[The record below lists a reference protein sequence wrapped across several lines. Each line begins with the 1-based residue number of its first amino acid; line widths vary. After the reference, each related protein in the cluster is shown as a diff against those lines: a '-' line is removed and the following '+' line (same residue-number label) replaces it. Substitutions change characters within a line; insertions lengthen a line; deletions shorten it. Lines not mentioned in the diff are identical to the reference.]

1 MPRGAQP
8 VATKARNSSVVGRLR
23 LGEVCCSSLITRPW
37 CHDGQSLPNPVSTV
51 RGTPVGTGRPEQV
64 AYGLRVASTD
74 RTARPT
80 TAYRSLPSLRAG
92 TRRAMRP
99 SGPPTDE
106 IPIWTTPDGVDSV
119 TAQAVIDLAMRAGV
133 AMIATG
139 AAAADVT
146 ATVLTLTK
154 AYGLSSVHVDVTYTS
169 VTVSYHRGPTADPI
183 TVMRIVR
190 FRVQDYTRLER
201 LRGLIVDLSQDPVSV
216 DEARVRFD
224 SVITAPHPYRRW
236 LVTVAGGALA
246 AAAAGLVGAGPF
258 IILISF
264 LTATLVGRV
273 LAWLTGAGVAAFFA
287 QCVGAAI
294 PTAVA
299 TLVVVAQSAGLTFVG
314 DVSPS
319 LVVASGIVL
328 LLAGLSVVGAAE
340 DALEGYYVT
349 AGARGFEVIVL
360 SLGIAVGISI
370 VLSLG
375 KRLDYPIAI
384 TSQTLLSDNVV
395 VQVVCAVIISVAFA
409 VLSYSSGTAVVVAGC
424 RGRSRLGRAR
434 PGRAEPPAR
443 SRDRVGHGGPRHR
456 LRGAPR
462 RAPPDH
468 LGARGDDGRDRA
480 APAGTHGLRGHLAD
494 RHEPRR
500 QRVRGRASR
509 PWCRPSAWASGWPPV
524 SRSAPTSP
532 GCSSPG
538 ARACGPVPQLGRPCP
553 PTPTRWRPAAP
564 RPCSPRRATCLSS
577 PTTPSP
583 RRNREQAHGIR
594 PWAYAACSGRLVA
607 ARPSGAG

>member
-1 MPRGAQP
+1 
-8 VATKARNSSVVGRLR
+8 VT
-23 LGEVCCSSLITRPW
+23 
-37 CHDGQSLPNPVSTV
+37 
-51 RGTPVGTGRPEQV
+51 
-64 AYGLRVASTD
+64 YGLGVARTD
-74 RTARPT
+74 RPARPT
-80 TAYRSLPSLRAG
+80 TAHRSLPSLRAS

-169 VTVSYHRGPTADPI
+169 VTVSYHRGPNADPI

-201 LRGLIVDLSQDPVSV
+201 LRGLIVDLSQDPVPV

-246 AAAAGLVGAGPF
+246 AGAAGLVGAGPF
-258 IILISF
+258 IILLSF
-264 LTATLVGRV
+264 LTATVVGRV
-273 LAWLTGAGVAAFFA
+273 LSWLTGAGVAAFFA

-299 TLVVVAQSAGLTFVG
+299 TLVVAAQSAGMTFVG

-328 LLAGLSVVGAAE
+328 LLSGLSVVGAAE

-349 AGARGFEVIVL
+349 AGARAFEVIVL
-360 SLGIAVGISI
+360 SLGIAVGISV

-375 KRLDYPIAI
+375 NRLDYPIAI
-384 TSQTLLSDNVV
+384 SSQTLLSDNVV
-395 VQVVCAVIISVAFA
+395 VQVVCAVIIAVSFA
-409 VLSYSSGTAVVVAGC
+409 VMSYASGRAVAVAGVA
-424 RGRSRLGRAR
+424 GGLGWAVLALGERLLQLGAVSASATAALVIGFAAR
-434 PGRAEPPAR
+434 LVARHLTISALAVTTAAIVPLLPGRMAYEGISQIVTNPDGNGFA
-443 SRDRVGHGGPRHR
+443 VGVPTLLLAFG
-456 LRGAPR
+456 
-462 RAPPDH
+462 
-468 LGARGDDGRDRA
+468 LGLGLA
-480 APAGTHGLRGHLAD
+480 AGVSLGTYFASLLVAKSQG
-494 RHEPRR
+494 
-500 QRVRGRASR
+500 VR
-509 PWCRPSAWASGWPPV
+509 P
-524 SRSAPTSP
+524 
-532 GCSSPG
+532 
-538 ARACGPVPQLGRPCP
+538 
-553 PTPTRWRPAAP
+553 RPAAG
-564 RPCSPRRATCLSS
+564 ATLPADPDPEATGSTAPVLSETS
-577 PTTPSP
+577 DLAATSDVDA
-583 RRNREQAHGIR
+583 QA
-594 PWAYAACSGRLVA
+594 
-607 ARPSGAG
+607 

>member
-1 MPRGAQP
+1 
-8 VATKARNSSVVGRLR
+8 
-23 LGEVCCSSLITRPW
+23 
-37 CHDGQSLPNPVSTV
+37 
-51 RGTPVGTGRPEQV
+51 
-64 AYGLRVASTD
+64 
-74 RTARPT
+74 
-80 TAYRSLPSLRAG
+80 
-92 TRRAMRP
+92 MRP

-169 VTVSYHRGPTADPI
+169 VTVSYHRGPNADPI

-201 LRGLIVDLSQDPVSV
+201 LRSLIVDLSQDPVSV

-224 SVITAPHPYRRW
+224 AVITAPHPYRRW

-246 AAAAGLVGAGPF
+246 AGAAGLVGAGPF
-258 IILISF
+258 IILLSF
-264 LTATLVGRV
+264 LTATVVGRV

-294 PTAVA
+294 PTGSRDSPRRGPVGRPHLRRRRVA
-299 TLVVVAQSAGLTFVG
+299 LARRGLRHR
-314 DVSPS
+314 
-319 LVVASGIVL
+319 
-328 LLAGLSVVGAAE
+328 AAPGR
-340 DALEGYYVT
+340 ALGRRSRGGRPGGYYVT

-384 TSQTLLSDNVV
+384 TSQTLLSDNLV

-409 VLSYSSGTAVVVAGC
+409 VLSYSSGTAVVVAGFAGGFGWVVLALAE
-424 RGRSRLGRAR
+424 RTLELGAVTASATAALVIGFAARLVAR
-434 PGRAEPPAR
+434 WLTISALAVTTAAIVPLLPGRMAYEGISQLVTNPDGNGFA
-443 SRDRVGHGGPRHR
+443 VGIPILVQAFG
-456 LRGAPR
+456 
-462 RAPPDH
+462 
-468 LGARGDDGRDRA
+468 LGLGLA
-480 APAGTHGLRGHLAD
+480 AGVSLGTYFAGLLVAK
-494 RHEPRR
+494 R
-500 QRVRGRASR
+500 QGVR
-509 PWCRPSAWASGWPPV
+509 P
-524 SRSAPTSP
+524 
-532 GCSSPG
+532 
-538 ARACGPVPQLGRPCP
+538 
-553 PTPTRWRPAAP
+553 RPAAG
-564 RPCSPRRATCLSS
+564 ATLPTDPDPMATGSTAPVLSETS
-577 PTTPSP
+577 DLPVIPDDAQP
-583 RRNREQAHGIR
+583 AEQ
-594 PWAYAACSGRLVA
+594 P
-607 ARPSGAG
+607 

>member
-8 VATKARNSSVVGRLR
+8 LATKARNSSVVGRLR

-37 CHDGQSLPNPVSTV
+37 CHEGQSLPNPVSTV

-64 AYGLRVASTD
+64 AYGLGVASTD

-294 PTAVA
+294 PTGSRDPRRRGPVGRPHLRRRRVAVA
-299 TLVVVAQSAGLTFVG
+299 RRGLRHRAAPGRALGRRRRGGRPGGLLRHGRGPRLRGHRALARHRRRHLDRPLARQAARLPDRDHLADAAQRQRGRAGRLRRHHLRRLRG
-314 DVSPS
+314 
-319 LVVASGIVL
+319 AL
-328 LLAGLSVVGAAE
+328 LLE
-340 DALEGYYVT
+340 RH
-349 AGARGFEVIVL
+349 RG
-360 SLGIAVGISI
+360 
-370 VLSLG
+370 
-375 KRLDYPIAI
+375 RRR
-384 TSQTLLSDNVV
+384 
-395 VQVVCAVIISVAFA
+395 
-409 VLSYSSGTAVVVAGC
+409 GC
-424 RGRSRLGRAR
+424 RGRFRLGRAR
-434 PGRAEPPAR
+434 P
-443 SRDRVGHGGPRHR
+443 
-456 LRGAPR
+456 
-462 RAPPDH
+462 
-468 LGARGDDGRDRA
+468 
-480 APAGTHGLRGHLAD
+480 
-494 RHEPRR
+494 
-500 QRVRGRASR
+500 
-509 PWCRPSAWASGWPPV
+509 
-524 SRSAPTSP
+524 
-532 GCSSPG
+532 
-538 ARACGPVPQLGRPCP
+538 
-553 PTPTRWRPAAP
+553 
-564 RPCSPRRATCLSS
+564 
-577 PTTPSP
+577 
-583 RRNREQAHGIR
+583 
-594 PWAYAACSGRLVA
+594 
-607 ARPSGAG
+607 RPSGPSSSEP

>member
-1 MPRGAQP
+1 MPR
-8 VATKARNSSVVGRLR
+8 
-23 LGEVCCSSLITRPW
+23 
-37 CHDGQSLPNPVSTV
+37 
-51 RGTPVGTGRPEQV
+51 
-64 AYGLRVASTD
+64 TD
-74 RTARPT
+74 RTVRPT
-80 TAYRSLPSLRAG
+80 TARASLPSLRAS

-106 IPIWTTPDGVDSV
+106 IPIWTTPDGVDPL

-169 VTVSYHRGPTADPI
+169 VTVSYHRGPHADPI

-201 LRGLIVDLSQDPVSV
+201 LRGLIVELSHDPVPV

-224 SVITAPHPYRRW
+224 AVITAPHPYRRW

-246 AAAAGLVGAGPF
+246 AGAAGLVGAGPV
-258 IILISF
+258 IILLSF
-264 LTATLVGRV
+264 LTATVVNRV
-273 LAWLTGAGVAAFFA
+273 IGWLTNAGVAAFFA

-299 TLVVVAQSAGLTFVG
+299 TLVVVAQSAGIGAVG

-349 AGARGFEVIVL
+349 AGARGFEVVVL
-360 SLGIAVGISI
+360 SLGIAVGISV

-395 VQVVCAVIISVAFA
+395 VQVVCAVVISVAFA
-409 VLSYSSGTAVVVAGC
+409 VMSYSSGRAVAVAGVAGGLGWVVLALGE
-424 RGRSRLGRAR
+424 RVLALGAVTGSATAALVIGFAARLLAR
-434 PGRAEPPAR
+434 RLTISALAVTTAAIVPLLPGRMAYEGISQLVTDPDGNGFATGVPTLVQAFGLGLGLAAGVSLGTYFAGLLVAR
-443 SRDRVGHGGPRHR
+443 SS
-456 LRGAPR
+456 
-462 RAPPDH
+462 
-468 LGARGDDGRDRA
+468 
-480 APAGTHGLRGHLAD
+480 GLR
-494 RHEPRR
+494 P
-500 QRVRGRASR
+500 
-509 PWCRPSAWASGWPPV
+509 
-524 SRSAPTSP
+524 
-532 GCSSPG
+532 
-538 ARACGPVPQLGRPCP
+538 
-553 PTPTRWRPAAP
+553 RPAAG
-564 RPCSPRRATCLSS
+564 ATLQTDPDPDAPGSTAPLLSDA
-577 PTTPSP
+577 PPATETTL
-583 RRNREQAHGIR
+583 A
-594 PWAYAACSGRLVA
+594 VA
-607 ARPSGAG
+607 DERTQP

>member
-1 MPRGAQP
+1 
-8 VATKARNSSVVGRLR
+8 
-23 LGEVCCSSLITRPW
+23 
-37 CHDGQSLPNPVSTV
+37 
-51 RGTPVGTGRPEQV
+51 
-64 AYGLRVASTD
+64 
-74 RTARPT
+74 
-80 TAYRSLPSLRAG
+80 
-92 TRRAMRP
+92 
-99 SGPPTDE
+99 
-106 IPIWTTPDGVDSV
+106 
-119 TAQAVIDLAMRAGV
+119 MRAGV

-169 VTVSYHRGPTADPI
+169 VTVSYHRGPNADPI

-201 LRGLIVDLSQDPVSV
+201 LRSLIVDLSQDPVSV

-224 SVITAPHPYRRW
+224 AVITAPHPYRRW

-246 AAAAGLVGAGPF
+246 AGAAGLVGAGPF
-258 IILISF
+258 IILLSF
-264 LTATLVGRV
+264 LTATVVGRV

-409 VLSYSSGTAVVVAGC
+409 VLSYSSGTAVVVAGFA
-424 RGRSRLGRAR
+424 GGFGWVVLAL
-434 PGRAEPPAR
+434 AERTLAAR
-443 SRDRVGHGGPRHR
+443 SRDRVGHRRPRHR

-462 RAPPDH
+462 RAPAHH

-480 APAGTHGLRGHLAD
+480 APAGTDGLRGHLAA
-494 RHEPRR
+494 RHRTPTAT
-500 QRVRGRASR
+500 GSR
-509 PWCRPSAWASGWPPV
+509 WACRPCCRPSAWAWGSRPG

-532 GCSSPG
+532 GCSSPS
-538 ARACGPVPQLGRPCP
+538 ARACGPVRPPGRPCP
-553 PTPTRWRPAAP
+553 PTPTRRRPAAP

-577 PTTPSP
+577 PTDAQ
-583 RRNREQAHGIR
+583 RRGATVSKHTAYDHGR
-594 PWAYAACSGRLVA
+594 MPC
-607 ARPSGAG
+607 ARAGW